1 MKKSIFDKHS
11 VFILVIISVCLAIFI
26 STNTQQIQA
35 NNNISSNQNYDF
47 SDLEKQGLSF
57 NYINENEFT
66 INIPVSMVNKEKIDS
81 IIESQNNPKTRGFW
95 TIIGIVGTSC
105 WLIETVTT
113 FDACQYMVQ
122 QSLRIMATGKKGL
135 NGKYKVTYTYV
146 PGRVP
151 GCEPIHSG
159 PCNAGYYKASYS
171 RIGDV

>member
-66 INIPVSMVNKEKIDS
+66 INIPVSMV
-81 IIESQNNPKTRGFW
+81 KTRGFW

-122 QSLRIMATGKKGL
+122 QSLRLMATGKKGL

>member
-66 INIPVSMVNKEKIDS
+66 INIP
-81 IIESQNNPKTRGFW
+81 RGFW

-122 QSLRIMATGKKGL
+122 QSLRLMATGKKGL

>member
-81 IIESQNNPKTRGFW
+81 IINIFEEGFYNY
-95 TIIGIVGTSC
+95 
-105 WLIETVTT
+105 EH
-113 FDACQYMVQ
+113 
-122 QSLRIMATGKKGL
+122 K
-135 NGKYKVTYTYV
+135 
-146 PGRVP
+146 
-151 GCEPIHSG
+151 
-159 PCNAGYYKASYS
+159 
-171 RIGDV
+171 